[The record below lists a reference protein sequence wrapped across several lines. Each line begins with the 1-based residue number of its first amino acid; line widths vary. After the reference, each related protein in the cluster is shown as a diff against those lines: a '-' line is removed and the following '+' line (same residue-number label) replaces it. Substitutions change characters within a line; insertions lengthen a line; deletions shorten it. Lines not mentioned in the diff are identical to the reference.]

1 MLTRKS
7 FIYVLYIFFLT
18 CACFLL
24 AMEGTE
30 AATYNFYFNNTEQG
44 ANSTATPTVT
54 VQDGKVVTNGTATAT
69 STDTG
74 TAVST
79 SPGPINSSTA
89 TGGNVVEPLP
99 EFPRAKFKFFV
110 GMATAKRANDS
121 VIGQSYTSHK
131 KFSGGAF
138 YYPKEHFGFGLIF
151 GRFAGLEMEFN
162 PIGVPTGFGRVQ
174 AGLTMGLLKDQVGY
188 EEYSWWTNSNTSKP
202 INIYFGAQ
210 TGINLLRDLSLNLAY
225 RIAPIE
231 ISNRTVS
238 SWQWTANYLF

>member
-1 MLTRKS
+1 MKNLILIIT
-7 FIYVLYIFFLT
+7 FT
-18 CACFLL
+18 LL
-24 AMEGTE
+24 SSDAK

-44 ANSTATPTVT
+44 ANSNANPTVT
-54 VQDGKVVTNGTATAT
+54 VQDGKVVTNGTASAT
-69 STDTG
+69 STETN
-74 TAVST
+74 TATTSSPST
-79 SPGPINSSTA
+79 MNSSAA
-89 TGGNVVEPLP
+89 TGGNVVDPLP
-99 EFPRAKFKFFV
+99 EFPRAKFKFFM
-110 GMATAKRANDS
+110 GMATGKRANDTPN
-121 VIGQSYTSHK
+121 GQNYASHK

-151 GRFAGLEMEFN
+151 GRFAGMEMEFN

-174 AGLTMGLLKDQVGY
+174 AGLTMGLLKDQIGN
-188 EEYSWWTNSNTSKP
+188 ERNRRWSSSETQKP
-202 INIYFGAQ
+202 LNIYFGAQ